1 MERNLF
7 FGSQMNYQALYDP
20 GKRIFCNLEVRK
32 KVNTAVALLIDMSGS
47 MIDKR
52 IEQARLCALCLYEF
66 CRSVGIPILIYG
78 HHTDKRYRRVQN
90 ETVYLH
96 SLAEFDANCND
107 KYRIAGIE
115 ADGCNRDGAAITFV
129 GEKLAKRPEK
139 IKLLFLISDGFPNA
153 SCYSGKEAEADLLQI
168 KEKLA
173 KKRIT
178 MLTAAIGEDKEAIQR
193 IYKEGFLDI
202 SDLEQL
208 PYILPKQILKYIRR

>member
-1 MERNLF
+1 M
-7 FGSQMNYQALYDP
+7 A
-20 GKRIFCNLEVRK
+20 
-32 KVNTAVALLIDMSGS
+32 
-47 MIDKR
+47 
-52 IEQARLCALCLYEF
+52 
-66 CRSVGIPILIYG
+66 
-78 HHTDKRYRRVQN
+78 
-90 ETVYLH
+90 VYLH

-168 KEKLA
+168 KEKLE